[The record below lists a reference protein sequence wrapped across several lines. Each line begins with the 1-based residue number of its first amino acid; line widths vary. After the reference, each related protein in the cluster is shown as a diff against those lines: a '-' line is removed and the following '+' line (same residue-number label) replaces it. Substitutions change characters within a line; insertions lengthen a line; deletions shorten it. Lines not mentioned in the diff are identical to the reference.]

1 MCPIDRSKSLDRLI
15 DRSTCKTSID
25 HIILIKNNKRTRSV
39 YICSIYQSIYIVFG
53 GYPNTKKNNSF
64 NLDIYIKI
72 KHLKAILKIYL

>member
-1 MCPIDRSKSLDRLI
+1 MLA
-15 DRSTCKTSID
+15 
-25 HIILIKNNKRTRSV
+25 H
-39 YICSIYQSIYIVFG
+39 IVFG